1 MSQVIVHEDRPS
13 TPPSPAVAAAT
24 EQLSPPSAL
33 QDSVEPAHIVSEA
46 MNLESS
52 EQQAT
57 VGSSEEQSEPAKNP
71 TKSSLHVQPGIEAA
85 GQQESN
91 IPGHEKK
98 KSPVRVS
105 MRLEDSIEAIDKF
118 EEEMEK
124 VGDLIPT
131 VKKRGQSP
139 KEKQRSGNT
148 ATNMRTNGKRP
159 STTQTSKGLT
169 SRRLTP
175 VVNPK
180 LAAPAKQKDTASV
193 PKANNTKVD
202 LKNRKVSDSS
212 SISESSSS
220 VAVKKRVSS
229 VHKAPFVPAKST
241 KPPTR
246 ASFELPGEAV
256 ARKLKEAREKRME
269 REEEEKVIPQKP
281 TFKARPVRVSQAP
294 VVKPTAT
301 SRARISMAKGETPA
315 AVSMTK
321 SAAPKPKSISGSGAA
336 SKEGAGKRLSTLS
349 VNKRSAPTSA
359 NTSARINRDSP
370 TVVSNGQQVPK
381 SRLSLQPSVRQSV
394 TAADAAQ
401 MKARGKSIFNRGRV
415 EHDELEQ
422 MKKDKEEAA
431 RKARAE
437 AAERGRIASRDWA
450 EKQKAKKAAARKGS
464 PEASA

>member
-1 MSQVIVHEDRPS
+1 
-13 TPPSPAVAAAT
+13 
-24 EQLSPPSAL
+24 
-33 QDSVEPAHIVSEA
+33 
-46 MNLESS
+46 MNLESR
-52 EQQAT
+52 EPQAT
-57 VGSSEEQSEPAKNP
+57 LESSEEQSEITQSP
-71 TKSSLHVQPGIEAA
+71 TKSSLHVQPGTEAA

-91 IPGHEKK
+91 IPGQEKK

-105 MRLEDSIEAIDKF
+105 MRLEDSIEAIDRF
-118 EEEMEK
+118 EDEMEK
-124 VGDLIPT
+124 VGDLIPM
-131 VKKRGQSP
+131 VKKRAQSP
-139 KEKQRSGNT
+139 KEKKSSGNT
-148 ATNMRTNGKRP
+148 ATNMRTSSKRP
-159 STTQTSKGLT
+159 STTHTSNGLT
-169 SRRLTP
+169 SRRATP
-175 VVNPK
+175 LVNPK

-193 PKANNTKVD
+193 PKTNDTKED

-212 SISESSSS
+212 STSENNTSI
-220 VAVKKRVSS
+220 AVKKRVSS

-269 REEEEKVIPQKP
+269 RGEEEKAIPQKP

-315 AVSMTK
+315 VVSMTK
-321 SAAPKPKSISGSGAA
+321 SATSKPKSMSGSGAG
-336 SKEGAGKRLSTLS
+336 SKESAVGKRLSALS
-349 VNKRSAPTSA
+349 VKKRSAPTSA

-370 TVVSNGQQVPK
+370 TIASNGQQVPK
-381 SRLSLQPSVRQSV
+381 SRLSVQPSVRQSV

-401 MKARGKSIFNRGRV
+401 LKAKGKSIFNRGRV

-422 MKKDKEEAA
+422 MKKVKEEAA

-437 AAERGRIASRDWA
+437 AAERGRIASREWA
-450 EKQKAKKAAARKGS
+450 EKQKAKKLAAKKGS